1 MVSWILI
8 HLIMFCMYLY
18 MCIYFI
24 QYKHDI
30 YIFFFIPLYC
40 WRNNDF
46 AVQIYTKVGYFWYMN
61 LLLYVLCE
69 RRLQFMY
76 THIWSVTVRNWMG
89 DGVFHSY
96 IDVRCYHLNIN
107 AAVYNPVTHSNVTN
121 WIIGGS
127 ELDMPLRICIMSN
140 ARWWMH
146 FFFFRWP
153 VLNSLQRSTLP
164 APENLASSDGF
175 SLGIQCVKIFH
186 HSITGVFY
194 QAS

>member
-1 MVSWILI
+1 MTYTFIFSFPCIVEEIMTLRYKYILRLAISGIWI
-8 HLIMFCMYLY
+8 
-18 MCIYFI
+18 
-24 QYKHDI
+24 
-30 YIFFFIPLYC
+30 YC
-40 WRNNDF
+40 
-46 AVQIYTKVGYFWYMN
+46 
-61 LLLYVLCE
+61 YVLCE

-76 THIWSVTVRNWMG
+76 TNIWSVTVRNWMG

-96 IDVRCYHLNIN
+96 IDVQCYHLNIN

-153 VLNSLQRSTLP
+153 VLNSLQCSTLP
-164 APENLASSDGF
+164 APDNLASSDGF
-175 SLGIQCVKIFH
+175 SPGIQCVKIFH
-186 HSITGVFY
+186 HSIAGVFY

>member
-1 MVSWILI
+1 MTYTFIFSFPCIVEEIMTLRYKYILRLAISGIWI
-8 HLIMFCMYLY
+8 
-18 MCIYFI
+18 
-24 QYKHDI
+24 
-30 YIFFFIPLYC
+30 YC
-40 WRNNDF
+40 
-46 AVQIYTKVGYFWYMN
+46 
-61 LLLYVLCE
+61 YVLCE

-76 THIWSVTVRNWMG
+76 TNIWSVTVRNWMG

-146 FFFFRWP
+146 FFF
-153 VLNSLQRSTLP
+153 
-164 APENLASSDGF
+164 SDGQYWIACNVALF
-175 SLGIQCVKIFH
+175 LLLKILH
-186 HSITGVFY
+186 RWMDLVLEYSV
-194 QAS
+194 